1 MEKRVKDLEENAALL
16 KKKSDL
22 LENILEKR
30 DREKAEFL
38 HIIEE
43 KEKQIHELKLNGNGI
58 CENGCHRYNKSMD
71 DVVKAGFKHKDAAL
85 ALKEVAENLK
95 QKIHKLKAENLR
107 LFEEKK
113 QHEDDANDGY
123 EMLQNVR
130 ERERMLNIKLQEH
143 KVHILNQDK
152 QIQTFCDEKALVE
165 SFKDSIERKKKVSD
179 KIIRDLQLNNENL
192 MKKAEDHTK
201 VVELNENVYQRK
213 VNSLVEKLA
222 RIASSLIKRMF

>member
-38 HIIEE
+38 DIIEE

-95 QKIHKLKAENLR
+95 KKIHKLKAENLR

-123 EMLQNVR
+123 EML
-130 ERERMLNIKLQEH
+130 
-143 KVHILNQDK
+143 
-152 QIQTFCDEKALVE
+152 
-165 SFKDSIERKKKVSD
+165 
-179 KIIRDLQLNNENL
+179 
-192 MKKAEDHTK
+192 
-201 VVELNENVYQRK
+201 
-213 VNSLVEKLA
+213 
-222 RIASSLIKRMF
+222 